1 MTRGTLLMEEA
12 WVLAGA
18 RTPIGKFMG
27 ALKDVPATELG
38 AVAIRGALEKNGI
51 NPGDVDEVIMGNV
64 ISASLGQ
71 APARQAALGA
81 GLPSS
86 VAALTINKM
95 CGSGLKAVMLAAQV
109 IRTGDASLVVAGGL
123 ESMTR
128 APHLAMNSRE
138 GWKMGDVV
146 LKDSMLVDGLWC
158 PFHDSHMG
166 MHAQHVADKNSLTR
180 EELDQ
185 FAFESQQK
193 ASRAIETGVF
203 ENEIVPVTIK
213 TRKGEIVV
221 TRDEGPRADTTVEG
235 LASLRP
241 AFSKDG
247 IITAGN
253 ASMISDGAAA
263 VVVASSEAA
272 KSSNAPFKARVLA
285 SATSGRDP
293 EDLFEAP
300 VDAVRMVL
308 DKVGLKTDDVDVYE
322 LNEAF
327 ASQMLACQRQLEIN
341 PAKINLYGGA
351 ISLGHPI
358 GASGAR
364 VLVTLMTAMKNN
376 RYKRGIASLCLGGG
390 NAVAMLIEMDH

>member
-1 MTRGTLLMEEA
+1 MEEA
-12 WVLAGA
+12 WILSGA

-27 ALKDVPATELG
+27 SLKDVPAPELG
-38 AVAIRGALEKNGI
+38 SIAIQGALEKNGMSASEI
-51 NPGDVDEVIMGNV
+51 DEVIMGNV
-64 ISASLGQ
+64 ISAGLGQ

-86 VAALTINKM
+86 VSALTINKM
-95 CGSGLKAVMLAAQV
+95 CGSGLKAIMLATQV
-109 IRTGDASLVVAGGL
+109 IRAGDAQLIVAGGM
-123 ESMTR
+123 ENMTR
-128 APHLAMNSRE
+128 APHLALKSRE
-138 GWKMGDVV
+138 GWKLGDVT

-166 MHAQHVADKNSLTR
+166 MHAQYVAEKNGLTR
-180 EELDQ
+180 EDLDQ
-185 FAFESQQK
+185 FSYESQQK
-193 ASRAIETGVF
+193 SSQAIENGSF
-203 ENEIVPVTIK
+203 NEEIVPVTIK
-213 TRKGEIVV
+213 TRKGDVIV
-221 TRDEGPRADTTVEG
+221 TQDEGPRAETTVEG
-235 LASLRP
+235 LAKLRP

-263 VVVASSEAA
+263 VIVASEQAA
-272 KSSNAPFKARVLA
+272 KNSNAPSKAKVIA

-293 EDLFEAP
+293 KDLFEAP

-308 DKVGLKTDDVDVYE
+308 DKAGLKTDDIDIYE

-327 ASQMLACQRQLEIN
+327 ASQMLACQRQLEIDS
-341 PAKINLYGGA
+341 AKINPYGGA

-364 VLVTLMTAMKNN
+364 VLVTLMTALKNKGL
-376 RYKRGIASLCLGGG
+376 KRGIASLCLGGG
-390 NAVAMLIEMDH
+390 NAVAILIEMDN

>member
-1 MTRGTLLMEEA
+1 MEEA
-12 WVLAGA
+12 WILSGA

-27 ALKDVPATELG
+27 SLKDVPAPELG
-38 AVAIRGALEKNGI
+38 SIAIQGALEKNGI
-51 NPGDVDEVIMGNV
+51 SASEIDEVIMGNV
-64 ISASLGQ
+64 ISSGLGQ

-86 VAALTINKM
+86 VSALTINKM
-95 CGSGLKAVMLAAQV
+95 CGSGLKAIMLAAQV
-109 IRTGDASLVVAGGL
+109 IRTGDAQLIVAGGM
-123 ESMTR
+123 ENMTR
-128 APHLAMNSRE
+128 APHLALKSRE
-138 GWKMGDVV
+138 GWKLGDVT

-166 MHAQHVADKNSLTR
+166 MHAQYVAEKNGLTR
-180 EELDQ
+180 GDLDQ
-185 FAFESQQK
+185 FSYESQQK
-193 ASRAIETGVF
+193 SSQAIENGSF
-203 ENEIVPVTIK
+203 KEEIVPVTIK
-213 TRKGEIVV
+213 TRKGDVIV
-221 TRDEGPRADTTVEG
+221 TQDEGPRAETTVEG
-235 LASLRP
+235 LSKLRP

-263 VVVASSEAA
+263 VIVASEQAA
-272 KSSNAPFKARVLA
+272 KKSNAACKTKVIT

-293 EDLFEAP
+293 KDLFEAP

-308 DKVGLKTDDVDVYE
+308 DKAGLKTDDIDIYE

-327 ASQMLACQRQLEIN
+327 ASQMLACQRQLEIDS
-341 PAKINLYGGA
+341 AKINPYGGA

-364 VLVTLMTAMKNN
+364 VLMTLMTALKNKGL
-376 RYKRGIASLCLGGG
+376 KRGIASLCLGGG
-390 NAVAMLIEMDH
+390 NAVAILIEMDN

>member
-1 MTRGTLLMEEA
+1 MDDA
-12 WVLAGA
+12 WILAGA
-18 RTPIGKFMG
+18 RTPIGKFLG
-27 ALKDVPATELG
+27 SLKTVSAPELG
-38 AVAIRGALEKNGI
+38 AVAIKAALEKSGLDPNQ
-51 NPGDVDEVIMGNV
+51 VEEVIMGNV

-95 CGSGLKAVMLAAQV
+95 CGSGLKAIMLAAQA
-109 IRTGDASLVVAGGL
+109 IRAGDSQTIVAGGM

-128 APHLAMNSRE
+128 APHLAINSRE
-138 GWKMGDVV
+138 GWKLGDVT
-146 LKDSMLVDGLWC
+146 LKDSMLIDGLWC

-166 MHAQHVADKNSLTR
+166 MHAQYVADKNNLTR

-185 FAFESQQK
+185 FSYESQQK
-193 ASRAIETGVF
+193 ASKAISDGIF
-203 ENEIVPVTIK
+203 KDEIAPVTIK
-213 TRKGEIVV
+213 NRKGEMTV
-221 TRDEGPRADTTVEG
+221 TDDEGPRGDTTVEG
-235 LASLRP
+235 LAKLRP

-263 VVVASSEAA
+263 VVVTNEMIA
-272 KSSNAPFKARVLA
+272 KTSKAPWKAKVIA

-293 EDLFEAP
+293 KDLFEAP

-308 DKVGLKTDDVDVYE
+308 DKAGLKTDDIDLYE

-327 ASQMLACQRQLEIN
+327 ASQSVAVVRETGLN
-341 PAKINLYGGA
+341 PDIVNVNGGA
-351 ISLGHPI
+351 IALGHPLGCT
-358 GASGAR
+358 GAKLSVQLFNEMRRRKQKYGIVTMCVGTGQGAAG
-364 VLVTLMTAMKNN
+364 VYELLK
-376 RYKRGIASLCLGGG
+376 
-390 NAVAMLIEMDH
+390 